1 MYLLTQINHF
11 QHCEKLVLEVQVL
24 WRCFGTVIFYKGEAA
39 CSQYLVVGPLNR
51 PVKVGQSKLV
61 VVDRA
66 VADTVRGP
74 GREFT
79 LQQVTGEH
87 L

>member
-1 MYLLTQINHF
+1 MILTQINNL
-11 QHCEKLVLEVQVL
+11 QHGEKLVLKVQVL
-24 WRCFGTVIFYKGEAA
+24 WRSFGAVILYKGEAA
-39 CSQYLVVGPLNR
+39 CSQYLVVGALNC

-61 VVDRA
+61 IVDGG
-66 VADTVRGP
+66 VADAVGGP
-74 GREFT
+74 GREVT